1 LNTYLYEFAKK
12 YDYPEASIEM
22 LLLSYDV
29 LKDDEDF
36 TELLNSFYGVD
47 TVSFEKLSDTLGKIS
62 ERSFI
67 NLYTVQLTFLVCLT
81 CELKKEYDK
90 ANIEEEIY
98 FNTVNDI
105 LFKLNECYELEKV
118 WGVIPLDWFYEIFN
132 MRVFAFGRLEYA
144 MGKIWQD
151 TTVAGKTIKSGD
163 DVVYI
168 HIPSSGKPFDKQS
181 RLESYD
187 KAYHFY
193 KKYFGDGIP
202 VFCCSSW
209 LLFPQNRE
217 ILGDSS
223 NIVSFMDDFK
233 IISGSEYPDN
243 RDMWR
248 IFGSDAHLSANE
260 LPRRTSMQRAF
271 ADWIQDGHCL
281 GGGVGVFIYDPVNKT
296 TIN

>member
-1 LNTYLYEFAKK
+1 MNTYLLGFTKRYSFPKE
-12 YDYPEASIEM
+12 SIET
-22 LLLSYDV
+22 LLSSYDI
-29 LKDDEDF
+29 LKDDADF
-36 TELLNSFYGVD
+36 NILLNSFYGD
-47 TVSFEKLSDTLGKIS
+47 DIIPFEKLTDALGKIS

-81 CELKKEYDK
+81 RELKKEYDK
-90 ANIEEEIY
+90 KNIEEEIY
-98 FNTVNDI
+98 YDTVNDI
-105 LFKLNECYELEKV
+105 LYKLNECYEVEKV
-118 WGVIPLDWFYEIFN
+118 WGVMPLDWFYEVFC
-132 MRVFAFGRLEYA
+132 MRVFAFGRFEYA
-144 MGKIWQD
+144 LGKIWQD
-151 TTVAGKTIKSGD
+151 TTVGGKTINSGD

-193 KKYFGDGIP
+193 KKYFSDEVP

-217 ILGDSS
+217 ILSDSS
-223 NIVSFMDDFK
+223 NIVSFMGDFK

-243 RDMWR
+243 RNMWR
-248 IFGSDAHLSANE
+248 IFGDDAQLPANE

-271 ADWIQDGHCL
+271 ADWIQSGHRL
-281 GGGVGVFIYDPVNKT
+281 GGGVGVFVYDPINKT